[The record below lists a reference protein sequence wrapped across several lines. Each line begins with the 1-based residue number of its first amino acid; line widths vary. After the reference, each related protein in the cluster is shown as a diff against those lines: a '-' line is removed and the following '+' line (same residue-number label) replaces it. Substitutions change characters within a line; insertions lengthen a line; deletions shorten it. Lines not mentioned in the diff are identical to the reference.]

1 MPATADH
8 LPAPAE
14 TSAGPIAELAQVL
27 EQLRQQELHRFS
39 KRLPPEQAD
48 SLDELT
54 TALVQRVVQGLAQR
68 LGTARQQG
76 NSTPLL
82 QVLTTL
88 FDLQTPPAG

>member
-1 MPATADH
+1 MLPSADPT
-8 LPAPAE
+8 PAPAE
-14 TSAGPIAELAQVL
+14 TGTGPIAELTQVL

-39 KRLPPEQAD
+39 KRLPPEQAN

-54 TALVQRVVQGLAQR
+54 TALVQRVVQGLAQK

-88 FDLQTPPAG
+88 FDLQAQPTE